1 MSEPSKDSLEQN
13 LAPLVSEAQRLLEQI
28 KEVKTRSEEEL
39 KAAELARKNADSEA
53 LYASNA
59 KSACEGHSTAIASL
73 KGSVEV
79 DVNSIITNKQKSD
92 ELLAAVNTG
101 KATIDADIKTINDR
115 RKEVDLSAL
124 EIVKAAE
131 VGASRLKDIDASK
144 DSAEVVLKLTN
155 EAHTAAAKASAGAE
169 GADKQAQKFA
179 GEATTLTS
187 AISENQK
194 LTKQRADETQALLLG
209 AQTAEGSLKKILEHL
224 AKSDEIATGH
234 EERVEKLTA
243 DLKSLN
249 ERA

>member
-1 MSEPSKDSLEQN
+1 MSEPNQNLPEQN
-13 LAPLVSEAQRLLEQI
+13 LASPVSEAQQLLEQI
-28 KEVKTRSEEEL
+28 KEVKAQTEEQL

-101 KATIDADIKTINDR
+101 KATIDADIRTINER

-124 EIVKAAE
+124 EILKAAE

-144 DSAEVVLKLTN
+144 NSAEAVLKLTN
-155 EAHTAAAKASAGAE
+155 EAHTAAAEASAGAE
-169 GADKQAQKFA
+169 GANKQAQKLA
-179 GEATTLTS
+179 GEATIFTS
-187 AISENQK
+187 SISDNQR
-194 LTKQRADETQALLLG
+194 LTKQHADETQILLLD
-209 AQTAEGSLKKILEHL
+209 AQTTEANLKKVLDHL
-224 AKSDEIATGH
+224 TKSDDIATGH
-234 EERVEKLTA
+234 
-243 DLKSLN
+243 
-249 ERA
+249 